1 MSISTVS
8 SLLKQ
13 VMTSMSLQQKDLAVV
28 LDVPLDRVKS
38 LTSGK
43 VKKLSS
49 DETRRLVQTLNL
61 SAHWLA
67 TGEGPM
73 FDAQGGQA
81 LGRQLSQLRMCS
93 AAVNAMGLMG
103 EVGAGVRDIA
113 YGVAINN
120 SDVVLSGVA
129 ILQPALPQDEQV
141 LLDSY
146 RRCNAEARNNL
157 IQTAALLSAGIPV
170 IHQPTPRRQT
180 TPKRTENIPQ
190 SVNMTNHAVGGV
202 QIGVASNKVRTKVV
216 TQPKE

>member
-1 MSISTVS
+1 MSIFTIS

-13 VMTSMSLQQKDLAVV
+13 VMAAMALQQKDLAEV

-81 LGRQLSQLRMCS
+81 LGEQLSQLRLCS
-93 AAVNAMGLMG
+93 AAVEEMGLTG
-103 EVGAGVRDIA
+103 EIGNAARDIA
-113 YGVAINN
+113 YGVAIK
-120 SDVVLSGVA
+120 SPEVVLGGVET
-129 ILQPALPQDEQV
+129 LCPALPPDEQV

-146 RRCNAEARNNL
+146 RRCTAQARQNL
-157 IQTAALLSAGIPV
+157 IQTAALLSAGLGVSPPSSSATAPSNV
-170 IHQPTPRRQT
+170 H
-180 TPKRTENIPQ
+180 
-190 SVNMTNHAVGGV
+190 VGDMHNNTAGV
-202 QIGVASNKVRTKVV
+202 QVGYAGGKVSVKRR
-216 TQPKE
+216 